1 MCHDGDDFE
10 FWDRMTVTM
19 RISRWLAAVL
29 LMIAAQ
35 SPALAAP
42 ADFVGT
48 WRVSLALPGGALP
61 FGLEIK
67 SRGDKL
73 SAVLLNPPE
82 RMAPET
88 LAVDGDVLTLGFPS
102 YGAKLVLRRAGD
114 GLAGEA
120 NMLRN
125 TGPVTIAATGTRGT
139 WRFVET
145 AVKPAADLSGRWQ
158 LRYGDKGQK
167 GEAVFRQSGSR
178 ITGAIQ
184 LPSGDFRYLAGDV
197 SGDQLKLSTFDG
209 NAATLWTATIAGGTL
224 TGAQFTATGSKT
236 GTAWTATRA
245 PKEKMEAVT
254 VEAAKTKRFQFRF
267 PDSKGNMVS
276 LADPQFRGK
285 VVVVTLGGA
294 WCPNCHDEARFM
306 GPYAAAHK
314 AAGLEVVALHFEYG
328 TDTARNNALMDS
340 YARRYKLAYPLLLAG
355 EPNAESTA
363 KALPGVGPVK
373 VYPTTLFIGRDG
385 TLREVHV
392 GWAGPAMADQNA
404 RAKAEFDALVTKLL
418 REKA

>member
-1 MCHDGDDFE
+1 M
-10 FWDRMTVTM
+10 TM

-67 SRGDKL
+67 SRGDTL

-82 RMAPET
+82 RMPPET
-88 LAVDGDVLTLGFPS
+88 ISVDGDVLTLGFPS
-102 YGAKLVLRRAGD
+102 YGAKLVLRRTGD

-120 NMLRN
+120 NMLRSN
-125 TGPVTIAATGTRGT
+125 GPVTIAATGTRGT

-158 LRYGDKGQK
+158 LRYGAQGQK

-197 SGDQLKLSTFDG
+197 SGNQLKLSTFDA
-209 NAATLWTATIAGGTL
+209 NAATLWSATIASGTL
-224 TGAQFTATGSKT
+224 TGATFTATGSKT

-245 PKEKMEAVT
+245 PKEKMEAVV
-254 VEAAKTKRFQFRF
+254 VEKANTKRFQ
-267 PDSKGNMVS
+267 
-276 LADPQFRGK
+276 
-285 VVVVTLGGA
+285 
-294 WCPNCHDEARFM
+294 
-306 GPYAAAHK
+306 
-314 AAGLEVVALHFEYG
+314 
-328 TDTARNNALMDS
+328 
-340 YARRYKLAYPLLLAG
+340 
-355 EPNAESTA
+355 
-363 KALPGVGPVK
+363 
-373 VYPTTLFIGRDG
+373 
-385 TLREVHV
+385 
-392 GWAGPAMADQNA
+392 
-404 RAKAEFDALVTKLL
+404 
-418 REKA
+418 

>member
-1 MCHDGDDFE
+1 MI
-10 FWDRMTVTM
+10 VTM
-19 RISRWLAAVL
+19 RWLAAAFLVL
-29 LMIAAQ
+29 ATFV
-35 SPALAAP
+35 SPAQAAP

-48 WRVSLALPGGALP
+48 WRVTLALPGGALP

-67 SRGDKL
+67 GRGDTL

-82 RMAPET
+82 RMPPET
-88 LAVDGDVLTLGFPS
+88 ISVDGDVLTLGFPS

-120 NMLRN
+120 NMLRSN
-125 TGPVTIAATGTRGT
+125 GPVTITVSGTRGT

-158 LRYGDKGQK
+158 LRYGAQGQK

-197 SGDQLKLSTFDG
+197 SGNQLKLSTFDG
-209 NAATLWTATIAGGTL
+209 NAATLWTATIASGTL
-224 TGAQFTATGSKT
+224 TGATFTATDSKT

-245 PKEKMEAVT
+245 PKEKMEAVV
-254 VEAAKTKRFQFRF
+254 VEKANTKRFQFRF
-267 PDSKGNMVS
+267 PNSKGQMVS
-276 LADPQFRGK
+276 LSDPQFRGK

-294 WCPNCHDEARFM
+294 WCPNCHDEARFI
-306 GPYAAAHK
+306 GPYAASHK

-355 EPNAESTA
+355 EPTPESTA
-363 KALPGVGPVK
+363 AALPGVGPVK
-373 VYPTTLFIGRDG
+373 VYPSTLFIGRDG
-385 TLREVHV
+385 SLREIHV
-392 GWAGPAMADQNA
+392 GWAGPAMAEQNA
-404 RAKAEFDALVTKLL
+404 RAKRDFDALVTKLL
-418 REKA
+418 REKV

>member
-1 MCHDGDDFE
+1 MI
-10 FWDRMTVTM
+10 VTM
-19 RISRWLAAVL
+19 RFTRWLAAAFLVL
-29 LMIAAQ
+29 ATFV
-35 SPALAAP
+35 SPARAAP
-42 ADFVGT
+42 ADFVGS
-48 WRVSLALPGGALP
+48 WRVTLALPGGALP

-67 SRGDKL
+67 GRGDTL

-82 RMAPET
+82 RMPPET
-88 LAVDGDVLTLGFPS
+88 ISVEGDVLTLGFPS
-102 YGAKLVLRRAGD
+102 YGAKLVLRRTGD

-120 NMLRN
+120 NMLRSN
-125 TGPVTIAATGTRGT
+125 GPVTIAVSGTRGT

-158 LRYGDKGQK
+158 LRYGAQGQK

-197 SGDQLKLSTFDG
+197 SGNQLKLSTFDG
-209 NAATLWTATIAGGTL
+209 NAATLWSATIASGTL
-224 TGAQFTATGSKT
+224 TGATFTATGSKT

-245 PKEKMEAVT
+245 PKEKMEAVI
-254 VEAAKTKRFQFRF
+254 VEKANTKRFQFRF
-267 PDSKGNMVS
+267 PNSKGQMVS
-276 LADPQFRGK
+276 LSDPQFRGK

-294 WCPNCHDEARFM
+294 WCPNCHDEARFI
-306 GPYAAAHK
+306 GPYAASHK

-355 EPNAESTA
+355 EPTPESTA
-363 KALPGVGPVK
+363 AALPGVGPVK
-373 VYPTTLFIGRDG
+373 VYPSTLFIGRDG
-385 TLREVHV
+385 SLREIHV
-392 GWAGPAMADQNA
+392 GWSGPAMAEQNA
-404 RAKAEFDALVTKLL
+404 RAKRDFDALVTKLL
-418 REKA
+418 REKV

>member
-1 MCHDGDDFE
+1 MNVMKHL
-10 FWDRMTVTM
+10 
-19 RISRWLAAVL
+19 SRWLAAVV
-29 LMIAAQ
+29 LMVAAL
-35 SPALAAP
+35 SPVAAAP

-67 SRGDKL
+67 ARGNRI

-82 RMAPET
+82 RMPVET
-88 LAVDGDVLTLGFPS
+88 ASVDGDVLTLGFPS

-120 NMLRN
+120 NMLRSN
-125 TGPVTIAATGTRGT
+125 GPVTIAATGTRGT

-158 LRYGDKGQK
+158 LRFGAQGQK

-197 SGDQLKLSTFDG
+197 AGNQLKLSTFDG
-209 NAATLWTATIAGGTL
+209 NAATLWTATITGGTL
-224 TGAQFTATGSKT
+224 AGAQFTATGSKT
-236 GTAWTATRA
+236 GTAWTASRA
-245 PKEKMEAVT
+245 PREKMEAVT

-267 PDSKGNMVS
+267 PDSKGRMVALS
-276 LADPQFRGK
+276 DAQFRGK
-285 VVVVTLGGA
+285 VVVLTLGGA
-294 WCPNCHDEARFM
+294 WCPNCHDEARFV
-306 GPYAAAHK
+306 GPYAASHK

-328 TDTARNNALMDS
+328 TDMVRNNALMDS

-355 EPNAESTA
+355 EPTPESTA
-363 KALPGVGPVK
+363 AALPGVGPVK

-392 GWAGPAMADQNA
+392 GWAGPAMAEQNA
-404 RAKAEFDALVTKLL
+404 RAKRDFDALVTKLL

>member
-1 MCHDGDDFE
+1 MIVSITF
-10 FWDRMTVTM
+10 
-19 RISRWLAAVL
+19 SRRLATWAAASFFLLVALAAAVV
-29 LMIAAQ
+29 
-35 SPALAAP
+35 PAHAAP

-67 SRGDKL
+67 ARGDRL
-73 SAVLLNPPE
+73 SAVLINPPE
-82 RMAPET
+82 R
-88 LAVDGDVLTLGFPS
+88 LAVETVTLEDDVLTLGFPS
-102 YGAKLVLRRAGD
+102 YGAKLVLRRTGV

-120 NMLRN
+120 NMLRSN
-125 TGPVTIAATGTRGT
+125 GPVTIAATGSRGA
-139 WRFVET
+139 WRFVEI
-145 AVKPAADLSGRWQ
+145 AAKPAADLSGRWQ
-158 LRYGDKGQK
+158 LRFGAQGQK
-167 GEAVFRQSGSR
+167 GEAVFRQTGSR

-197 SGDQLKLSTFDG
+197 SGNQLKLSTFDG

-245 PKEKMEAVT
+245 QGEKMEAVM
-254 VEAAKTKRFQFRF
+254 VEKASGKRFDFRF
-267 PDSKGNMVS
+267 PDSKGQMVS
-276 LADPQFRGK
+276 LSDARFAGK

-328 TDTARNNALMDS
+328 TDTVRNNALMDS

-355 EPNAESTA
+355 EPTPESTA
-363 KALPGVGPVK
+363 AALPGVGPVK

-385 TLREVHV
+385 KLREVHV
-392 GWAGPAMADQNA
+392 GWAGPAMAEQNI
-404 RAKAEFDALVTKLL
+404 RAKAEFDALVTRLL
-418 REKA
+418 REKR

>member
-1 MCHDGDDFE
+1 MCHDDDYFE
-10 FWDRMTVTM
+10 SRGKMNVMM
-19 RISRWLAAVL
+19 RLSRWLAAVV
-29 LMIAAQ
+29 LMMAALV
-35 SPALAAP
+35 PAQAAP

-67 SRGDKL
+67 ARGDKVL
-73 SAVLLNPPE
+73 AVLLNPPE
-82 RMAPET
+82 RLPVET
-88 LAVDGDVLTLGFPS
+88 ASLDGDVLTLGFPS
-102 YGAKLVLRRAGD
+102 YGARLVLRRAGN

-120 NMLRN
+120 NMLRSN
-125 TGPVTIAATGTRGT
+125 GPVTIAATGMRGT

-145 AVKPAADLSGRWQ
+145 AGKPAADLSGRWQ
-158 LRYGDKGQK
+158 LRFGAQGQK
-167 GEAVFRQSGSR
+167 GEAVLRQSGSR

-197 SGDQLKLSTFDG
+197 SGNQLKLSTFDG

-224 TGAQFTATGSKT
+224 TGAQFTATGSKA

-245 PKEKMEAVT
+245 AKEKMEAVT
-254 VEAAKTKRFQFRF
+254 VEKAATKRFQFRF
-267 PDSKGNMVS
+267 PDSKGRMVS
-276 LADPQFRGK
+276 LSDAQFRGK

-306 GPYAAAHK
+306 GPYAASHK

-328 TDTARNNALMDS
+328 TDTVRNNALMDS

-355 EPNAESTA
+355 EPTPESTTA
-363 KALPGVGPVK
+363 ALPGVGPVK

-392 GWAGPAMADQNA
+392 GWAGPAMAEQNA
-404 RAKAEFDALVTKLL
+404 RAKRDFDALVTKLL